1 MIDAGSRRT
10 YSRFCASSRSYLTAR
25 RRRQGYGGVVVG
37 FGPVSEVGVPTDV
50 TVARSDGSVETVE
63 IVLVEDYSDPI
74 FPVGVRLSSSAFGDF
89 QGWSLDYFEALRQV
103 RRDLDHLGVLVLVN
117 GARVDAWPSGLQ
129 SQQKGGRGLYLTG
142 SPDALERGQ
151 VRLLDPAELSEVGT
165 VQEQD
170 IAHERWVNRLERDYR
185 KP

>member
-1 MIDAGSRRT
+1 M
-10 YSRFCASSRSYLTAR
+10 
-25 RRRQGYGGVVVG
+25 VG

-63 IVLVEDYSDPI
+63 IVLVEDHSDDI
-74 FPVGVRLSSSAFGDF
+74 FPAGVRLSSSALGDF
-89 QGWSLDYFEALRQV
+89 QGWSLDFYEALRQV
-103 RRDLDHLGVLVLVN
+103 RRDLDQLGVLVLVN

-129 SQQKGGRGLYLTG
+129 RQQLCGRGLYLTA
-142 SPDALERGQ
+142 SPDELKGQ

-170 IAHERWVNRLERDYR
+170 NAHERWADRWESDDLGS
-185 KP
+185 